1 MNAPSNLE
9 EIEEDMKGMIK
20 TILEKYLS
28 CRKFNQENVK
38 NWGEN
43 IMSEIHQN
51 ISEIYP
57 QFGYGIFF
65 YMSEKT
71 SYVSNHKAIYYNQT
85 DLMLLVS
92 YKTDD
97 FFSEI
102 RLVACKK
109 RESQQNFLNNLY
121 NQDFYINI
129 NNKLS
134 DYLSGRIFDFEK
146 FKDIIY
152 DILEKVINM
161 LLNKENYP
169 CSYLIGY
176 INKQPEYGICF
187 HHKFFDLKFSPV
199 TFEYSNSSFICR
211 LFLFLINN
219 D

>member
-1 MNAPSNLE
+1 MNARSNLE
-9 EIEEDMKGMIK
+9 QIEEDMKGIIK

-28 CRKFNQENVK
+28 CREFNQENVK

-65 YMSEKT
+65 YMSERT
-71 SYVSNHKAIYYNQT
+71 AYVSNHRAIYYNQT

-97 FFSEI
+97 FYSEI

-109 RESQQNFLNNLY
+109 RESQQNFLNND
-121 NQDFYINI
+121 QDFYINI

-134 DYLSGRIFDFEK
+134 DYLSGRIFDLDK
-146 FKDIIY
+146 FSEIID
-152 DILEKVINM
+152 DILEKVNKM
-161 LLNKENYP
+161 LLNKQNYP

-176 INKQPEYGICF
+176 INEQPETGVCF

-199 TFEYSNSSFICR
+199 TFEYSNNSFTCR

>member
-28 CRKFNQENVK
+28 CRTFNQENVK

-65 YMSEKT
+65 YMAERT
-71 SYVSNHKAIYYNQT
+71 AYVSNHRAIYYKKT
-85 DLMLLVS
+85 DLTLLVS

-97 FFSEI
+97 FYSEI

-109 RESQQNFLNNLY
+109 RESQQNFLNND
-121 NQDFYINI
+121 QDFYINI

-134 DYLSGRIFDFEK
+134 DYLSGRIFDLDK
-146 FKDIIY
+146 FSEIID
-152 DILEKVINM
+152 DILEKVNKM

-176 INKQPEYGICF
+176 INEQPETGVCF

-199 TFEYSNSSFICR
+199 TLEYSNNSFICR

>member
-28 CRKFNQENVK
+28 CRTFNQENVK

-43 IMSEIHQN
+43 IMSEIHQT

-71 SYVSNHKAIYYNQT
+71 AYVSNHRAIYYNKT

-92 YKTDD
+92 YKTED
-97 FFSEI
+97 FNSEI
-102 RLVACKK
+102 RLIACKK
-109 RESQQNFLNNLY
+109 RESQQNFFNNLY

-129 NNKLS
+129 NNKLA

-146 FKDIIY
+146 FSEIID
-152 DILEKVINM
+152 DILEKVNKM
-161 LLNKENYP
+161 LLDKENYP
-169 CSYLIGY
+169 SSFLTGY
-176 INKQPEYGICF
+176 INKQPEYGVCF

-199 TFEYSNSSFICR
+199 TLEYSNSSFICR

-219 D
+219 

>member
-1 MNAPSNLE
+1 MNARSNLE
-9 EIEEDMKGMIK
+9 QIEEDMKGIIK

-28 CRKFNQENVK
+28 CREFNQENVK

-65 YMSEKT
+65 YMSERT
-71 SYVSNHKAIYYNQT
+71 AYVSNHRAIYYDQT

-97 FFSEI
+97 FYSEI

-109 RESQQNFLNNLY
+109 RESQQNFLNND
-121 NQDFYINI
+121 QDFYINI

-134 DYLSGRIFDFEK
+134 DYLSGRIFDLDK
-146 FKDIIY
+146 FSEIID
-152 DILEKVINM
+152 DILEKVNKM

-176 INKQPEYGICF
+176 INEQPETGVCF

-199 TFEYSNSSFICR
+199 TFEYSNNSFTCR